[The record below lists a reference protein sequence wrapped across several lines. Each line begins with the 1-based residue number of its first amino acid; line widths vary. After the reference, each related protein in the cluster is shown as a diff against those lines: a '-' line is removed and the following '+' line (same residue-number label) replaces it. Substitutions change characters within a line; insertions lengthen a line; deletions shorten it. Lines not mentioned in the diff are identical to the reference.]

1 MSELRTRLLAF
12 KLGGAK
18 EFMVPA
24 GQSLEGR
31 SGNPLHLVTAGKWAG
46 PVWKGF
52 LNFFMFL
59 VDF

>member
-1 MSELRTRLLAF
+1 MSELKTRLLAS
-12 KLGGAK
+12 KLGSAK

-24 GQSLEGR
+24 GRSLEGR
-31 SGNPLHLVTAGKWAG
+31 SGNPVHLVAARKWAG

-52 LNFFMFL
+52 LKFFMFL